1 MAYRHQHSVPL
12 IRISDLITIHYLNF
26 SLDHRSKGESHNFW
40 EMVYVDQ
47 GTIHAKN
54 ADSDWEPKAGEL
66 LFHAPNVYHMAE
78 SNGKDESNIFIISFT
93 CDSPAM
99 EVFRDQ
105 KFFLPKELRGL
116 IAQIMQ
122 EATTTYT
129 VIRGGLMQNP
139 DAPAGGP
146 QLIRLY
152 LEQLLIML
160 YRMLTRRETPLNPK
174 ELPNEM
180 ILYLNRHLYG
190 TLSIPE
196 LCDELHYG
204 KTHLSKVFKAATGQS
219 ILQYYN
225 SLKVR
230 EAKRLLRFPKY
241 TITEIANLLCYDTP
255 QYFSR
260 VFKSHTGLSPKEYRE
275 SVGN

>member
-12 IRISDLITIHYLNF
+12 IRISDLITIHYFNF

-47 GTIHAKN
+47 GAIHAKN

-78 SNGKDESNIFIISFT
+78 SNGIDESNVFIITFT

-99 EVFRDQ
+99 EIFRDQ
-105 KFFLPKELRGL
+105 KLFLPKELRGL
-116 IAQIMQ
+116 IAQIIQ
-122 EATTTYT
+122 EATATYT
-129 VIRGGLMQNP
+129 VVRGGLLQNP
-139 DAPAGGP
+139 EAPAGGP

-160 YRMLTRRETPLNPK
+160 YRMLTRREAPLDTK
-174 ELPNEM
+174 ELHNEM
-180 ILYLNRHLYG
+180 VLYLNRHLYS

-196 LCDELHYG
+196 MCEELHYG

-225 SLKVR
+225 QLKIR
-230 EAKRLLRFPKY
+230 EAKRLLRTPRY
-241 TITEIANLLCYDTP
+241 TVSEIADLLCYDTP
-255 QYFSR
+255 QYFCQS
-260 VFKSHTGLSPKEYRE
+260 FKRHAGMTPSEYRT
-275 SVGN
+275 SVGS